1 MSSSSFELG
10 RDAKKL
16 VEHFRRGQFPL
27 GSFNEVDCHDCNR
40 GDVDLL
46 TADALVHEP
55 VTLVLMLESICRQ
68 SVGGAVSSK
77 SYMPNNCQAPLRPK
91 SQ

>member
-55 VTLVLMLESICRQ
+55 VTLVLELGRGRGISNLDKKARITR
-68 SVGGAVSSK
+68 
-77 SYMPNNCQAPLRPK
+77 PAPLI
-91 SQ
+91 